1 MSQTYQLTQKILTIA
16 QEKAKKH
23 GLELV
28 IESNFAWFYSKSKNE
43 YKMLHKQYG
52 VAVIVSNFDDVELKC
67 SAIQEP
73 QIRHILTVFEGV
85 LGENPFY
92 FHTISFR
99 EDEIVLIDNL
109 EQPWF
114 LSYNKEITTLQ
125 KALTRPKSQA
135 EALYNRWFGY
145 KNRPSE
151 EQVLTEFLEVLQS
164 I

>member
-1 MSQTYQLTQKILTIA
+1 MMYKIIKNNKIFLSQQIHTEATRV
-16 QEKAKKH
+16 AKKH
-23 GLELV
+23 GLKLEIKPTEYEFTGKYDDKNVPQYEPIYEL
-28 IESNFAWFYSKSKNE
+28 N
-43 YKMLHKQYG
+43 
-52 VAVIVSNFDDVELKC
+52 
-67 SAIQEP
+67 EP

-114 LSYNKEITTLQ
+114 LSYNKDMGYDYANLQ
-125 KALTRPKSQA
+125 KALARPKSQA
-135 EALYNRWFGY
+135 EALYLRWFPF

-151 EQVLTEFLEVLQS
+151 EQVLVELLEILEKTK
-164 I
+164 